1 MAFVT
6 VIAGDIDGSSPTEIY
21 RSWLHQAGTHAR
33 ARAITGDAHAYMVGT
48 AVLALRDGTMVS
60 TNVFAPG
67 VVHAKSMRMSM
78 RLASLVLQEMK

>member
-33 ARAITGDAHAYMVGT
+33 ARAIGDAHAYMVGT

-60 TNVFAPG
+60 TNVLAAG
-67 VVHAKSMRMSM
+67 VVHAKSMHMSM
-78 RLASLVLQEMK
+78 RLASPVLQEMK